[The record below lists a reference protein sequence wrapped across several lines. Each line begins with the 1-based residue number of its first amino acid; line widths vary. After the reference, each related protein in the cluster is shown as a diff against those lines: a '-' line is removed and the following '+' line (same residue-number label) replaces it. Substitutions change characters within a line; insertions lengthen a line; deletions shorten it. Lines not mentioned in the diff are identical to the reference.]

1 MTTSLFQQVC
11 PVIKY
16 HTGVDIY
23 DDIRMVRREAVVGNT
38 KRVHSS
44 RKGRGLCQPFL
55 SWIKPAL
62 CRATHKGPYLLDPVA
77 C

>member
-1 MTTSLFQQVC
+1 MTTSPFQQVC

-23 DDIRMVRREAVVGNT
+23 DDIRLVRREAVVGKT

-55 SWIKPAL
+55 S
-62 CRATHKGPYLLDPVA
+62 
-77 C
+77 